1 DAIQIIQEKRQKD
14 KEKVIR
20 VFSENPDAQIEN
32 GRWGPFIRF
41 GKQNVKIPKGTD
53 IEKISYEDVLKWAEA
68 DPKGKAKA
76 AAKTATAKKTTKKA
90 STGKSKKER
99 GMKKDLPENIVE
111 DISIAVVLEN
121 VTPSDKV
128 WNVYLI
134 NEKKL
139 PLINVIVSSKGYGEK
154 DGVEVKTTV
163 LRHFLGDIEAN
174 TSRKIEAIDPQVF
187 GLTNEYWLS
196 YYIDKTIYDKKYI
209 FLPESIVDEN
219 LIKVPLVNK
228 AGIVIGGSKQ

>member
-1 DAIQIIQEKRQKD
+1 
-14 KEKVIR
+14 
-20 VFSENPDAQIEN
+20 
-32 GRWGPFIRF
+32 
-41 GKQNVKIPKGTD
+41 
-53 IEKISYEDVLKWAEA
+53 
-68 DPKGKAKA
+68 
-76 AAKTATAKKTTKKA
+76 
-90 STGKSKKER
+90 
-99 GMKKDLPENIVE
+99 MKKDLPENIVE
-111 DISIAVVLEN
+111 DISIAIVLEN
-121 VTPSDKV
+121 ATPSDKV

-228 AGIVIGGSKQ
+228 AGIIIGGSK